1 MDNRPSLYLAS
12 RSPRRRELLQQIGV
26 HFDLLDIEVD
36 EVSLPEE
43 QPQDYVQRVAED
55 KAVAGFRQ
63 LNETARLPV
72 LAADTS
78 VVVNGH
84 ILGKPENRDHA

>member
-26 HFDLLDIEVD
+26 RFELLDIEVD
-36 EVSLPEE
+36 EVPLPEE
-43 QPQDYVQRVAED
+43 QPNDYVQRVAED

-63 LNETARLPV
+63 LSESARLPV
-72 LAADTS
+72 LAADAS

-84 ILGKPENRDHA
+84 IL